1 VISDDFVWDMS
12 RAFGWPEDQTY
23 HGIEGANAFL
33 RQWVDAFDDWKFE
46 IESIRG
52 AGDRVVVIARQWGRA
67 KASGAEVDMRY
78 GQIFTIRDG
87 RGSRMD
93 MYTDPA
99 DALRAA
105 EIED

>member
-1 VISDDFVWDMS
+1 
-12 RAFGWPEDQTY
+12 
-23 HGIEGANAFL
+23 
-33 RQWVDAFDDWKFE
+33 
-46 IESIRG
+46 
-52 AGDRVVVIARQWGRA
+52 
-67 KASGAEVDMRY
+67 MRY